1 MRRLRFGSAVAAV
14 AIATAGMIPILA
26 APAGAATTCGTSGS
40 MFPALAP
47 SQSGWKVACTT
58 DALTKIDNVVFADT
72 STASWHHGAART
84 VVATLAN
91 AGTTLT
97 VTAPLAPA
105 VGALT
110 AADVRRPVSGTC
122 ISGGAFITAVSGNVA
137 TLSKANAASG
147 CAAGTTVTIEHSTSR
162 TLTDASCTGGVITSA
177 SAKFD
182 ASDIGKSV
190 AGGPFIVGSRIT
202 AVTATTATV
211 KLAAGTAGAT
221 VACTAPDVLQI
232 GGAYYATA
240 TAAAPSW
247 ATNDAWSF
255 ALANNATG
263 LQGFTCS
270 GSALGLTASGVGL
283 ANTQSMLPL
292 LNSSYVGLKVVVA
305 GTTTVTSTVTAA
317 TATGLTLSA
326 ACPAGISA
334 TAGKAAVGQ
343 PGANA
348 PRVGNTMFQLGALLN
363 LDPSLVTTA
372 DDCTRNTTEG
382 FAVIGSWENPMNS
395 AGNALGYTATAVLG
409 AATQPGAS
417 VGQVYIPTAVV
428 AFAGFIRPQRTG
440 GLTVVPAG
448 SHFEYVMPTLPTG
461 LSVCKTGTPPV
472 PANAT
477 ALTFNFAPQVLT
489 QAPSVPTG
497 SGNVSDVTVRSLGPV
512 VGAVNGAFQIRDAT
526 TVKGSGNLPTCA
538 VAATTAAAAFNCGIG

>member
-1 MRRLRFGSAVAAV
+1 MRRLKFGSAVAAV
-14 AIATAGMIPILA
+14 ALAAAGMIPILA
-26 APAGAATTCGTSGS
+26 APAGAANTCGTTGS

-58 DALTKIDNVVFADT
+58 DALAKVDNIVFADT
-72 STASWHHGAART
+72 STANWHHGASRT

-91 AGTTLT
+91 AGTTFT
-97 VTAPLAPA
+97 VTAPLAPGA
-105 VGALT
+105 GALT
-110 AADVRRPVSGTC
+110 AADLRRPVSGTC

-162 TLTDASCTGGVITSA
+162 TLQDASCTGGVITSA

-211 KLAAGTAGAT
+211 KIAAGTAGAT

-263 LQGFTCS
+263 GQGFTCS
-270 GSALGLTASGVGL
+270 GSILGLTATAQAL
-283 ANTQSMLPL
+283 LPL
-292 LNSSYVGLKVVVA
+292 LSSQYVGLKVTVA
-305 GTTTVTSTVTAA
+305 GATTVNRIVTAA
-317 TATGLTLSA
+317 TATSLTLNG
-326 ACPAGISA
+326 ACPTGITA
-334 TAGKAAVGQ
+334 TVGKAAVGQ

-363 LDPSLVTTA
+363 LNPTLVSTS

-382 FAVIGSWENPMNS
+382 FAVIGSWENPHNP
-395 AGNALGYTATAVLG
+395 AGTALGYSATAVLG
-409 AATQPGAS
+409 ATTQPAAS

-428 AFAGFIRPQRTG
+428 SFAGFIRPQRTG

-461 LSVCKTGTPPV
+461 LSVCTTGTPAV

-477 ALTFNFAPQVLT
+477 GLVFSFSPQVLT
-489 QAPSVPTG
+489 SSPAVPTG
-497 SGNVSDVTVRSLGPV
+497 SGNVSDVTVRGLGPV
-512 VGAVNGAFQIRDAT
+512 SGSVNGAWKLFNGTTQVAT
-526 TVKGSGNLPTCA
+526 GNLPTCA
-538 VAATTAAAAFNCGIG
+538 VAATTATAAFNCGIG

>member
-1 MRRLRFGSAVAAV
+1 
-14 AIATAGMIPILA
+14 
-26 APAGAATTCGTSGS
+26 

-91 AGTTLT
+91 SGTTLT

-105 VGALT
+105 AGALT

-137 TLSKANAASG
+137 TLSKANAATG

-162 TLTDASCTGGVITSA
+162 SIQDASCATSGTASTITSA

-190 AGGPFIVGSRIT
+190 GGGPYIVGARIT
-202 AVTATTATV
+202 AVPSATTATV

-221 VACTAPDVLQI
+221 AACTAPDILQI
-232 GGAYYATA
+232 GGAYYATP

-255 ALANNATG
+255 ALANNSTG
-263 LQGFTCS
+263 GQGFTCS
-270 GSALGLTASGVGL
+270 GTALGLTATAQAL
-283 ANTQSMLPL
+283 LPL
-292 LNSSYVGLKVVVA
+292 LSSQYVGLKVVVA

-348 PRVGNTMFQLGALLN
+348 PRAGNTMFKMGSLLN

-372 DDCTRNTTEG
+372 DDCNRNTTEG
-382 FAVIGSWENPMNS
+382 FAVIGSWENPMNP

-409 AATQPGAS
+409 AATQPAAS

-428 AFAGFIRPQRTG
+428 AFAGYLRPQRTG

-461 LSVCKTGTPPV
+461 LSVCKTAAAV

-477 ALTFNFAPQVLT
+477 ALAFTFNPQVLT
-489 QAPSVPTG
+489 QSPAVPTG

-512 VGAVNGAFQIRDAT
+512 TGNVNGAYQIKNAT
-526 TVKGSGNLPTCA
+526 TVVNSGNLPVCA
-538 VAATTAAAAFNCGIG
+538 VAATTAAAAFNCGNG

>member
-1 MRRLRFGSAVAAV
+1 
-14 AIATAGMIPILA
+14 
-26 APAGAATTCGTSGS
+26 

-84 VVATLAN
+84 VTATPT
-91 AGTTLT
+91 AGSTTLT

-105 VGALT
+105 AGALT

-162 TLTDASCTGGVITSA
+162 TLSDASCTGGVITST

-221 VACTAPDVLQI
+221 ADCTAPDILQI

-263 LQGFTCS
+263 GQGFTCS
-270 GSALGLTASGVGL
+270 GTALGLTATAQAL
-283 ANTQSMLPL
+283 LPL
-292 LNSSYVGLKVVVA
+292 LSSQYVGLKVVVA

-372 DDCTRNTTEG
+372 DDCNRNTTEG
-382 FAVIGSWENPMNS
+382 FAVIGSWENPMNP
-395 AGNALGYTATAVLG
+395 AGSALGYTATAVLG
-409 AATQPGAS
+409 AATQPAAS

-461 LSVCKTGTPPV
+461 LSVCKTGVPPV

-477 ALTFNFAPQVLT
+477 ALAFGFAPQVLT
-489 QAPSVPTG
+489 QSPAVPTG

-512 VGAVNGAFQIRDAT
+512 SGNVNGAFQMRDAT
-526 TVKGSGNLPTCA
+526 TLKGSGNLPTCN
-538 VAATTAAAAFNCGIG
+538 VSATTAAAAFNCGIG